1 VYKSENQKF
10 EIQNNIQPFLEFPLP
25 FCEHWEFQND
35 LSGSKILFE
44 DRIIANKLQ
53 IESQT
58 PKVLELFKYS
68 CCFLPSKT
76 LISKEVSDINSIG
89 TVRMCL
95 LFGHS
100 LDFFHLH
107 GE

>member
-1 VYKSENQKF
+1 MYNSENWKF
-10 EIQNNIQPFLEFPLP
+10 EIQNSIQPFLGFPLP
-25 FCEHWEFQND
+25 FYEHWEFQND
-35 LSGSKILFE
+35 LSGSRILFQN
-44 DRIIANKLQ
+44 RIANKLQ

-58 PKVLELFKYS
+58 RKILELFKYS

-76 LISKEVSDINSIG
+76 LTSKEVSDKNSIVR
-89 TVRMCL
+89 VRMCL

-100 LDFFHLH
+100 LDFFHLQ